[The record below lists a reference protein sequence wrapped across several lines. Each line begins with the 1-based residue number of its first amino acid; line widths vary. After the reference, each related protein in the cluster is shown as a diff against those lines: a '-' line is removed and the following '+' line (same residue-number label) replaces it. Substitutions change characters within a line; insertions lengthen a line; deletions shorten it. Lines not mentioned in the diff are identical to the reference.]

1 MPDGPMP
8 SMIDRLSFTL
18 DITTSMPEKRSPA
31 SRCLNRFEHENG
43 RDLPKIACSDAGE
56 SAPQKCRQSGSQNV
70 SACPYS
76 ARASLRLLFVS
87 KDLSLVKRYVQRQ
100 LGKVMAGRVPLRDF
114 IFAKEVRMGRG
125 VCRRAAL
132 LMP

>member
-1 MPDGPMP
+1 M
-8 SMIDRLSFTL
+8 
-18 DITTSMPEKRSPA
+18 
-31 SRCLNRFEHENG
+31 
-43 RDLPKIACSDAGE
+43 
-56 SAPQKCRQSGSQNV
+56 
-70 SACPYS
+70 
-76 ARASLRLLFVS
+76 S